1 MNESDVLERAAKALR
16 VAHGGQREGSGFTR
30 ARIMVSLHQK
40 RRVRVL
46 RWAVL
51 SPLATLLL
59 VGSAWAQSAG
69 KWPVVWQAV
78 SSVFTSVSSSAK
90 PEVVRLG
97 PGRPRPPAQEPRQEA
112 PAVSPPPVVEA
123 PAVVA
128 PEGDAATHV
137 APAPEQQTELA
148 PRRAPKRSRSA
159 SVEAPSSKAGP
170 PSDDAAPTPP
180 TAAEAAADRELSQFR
195 AAHDLHFRG
204 DRPREAIAAYAAYLR
219 AYPNGRFVPEA
230 RYNTAL
236 DHVKLG
242 DDAAAR
248 AALEPFAA
256 GRYGSYRR
264 KEARQLLDALR

>member
-1 MNESDVLERAAKALR
+1 MTESDVLERAAKALR
-16 VAHGGQREGSGFTR
+16 MAHGGQREGSGFTR

-78 SSVFTSVSSSAK
+78 SSVFVSVSSSAK
-90 PEVVRLG
+90 PEVVRPG
-97 PGRPRPPAQEPRQEA
+97 PGRPRPPAEKPIEEA
-112 PAVSPPPVVEA
+112 PVSTPPVVEA
-123 PAVVA
+123 PAEVA
-128 PEGDAATHV
+128 PEADAATHV
-137 APAPEQQTELA
+137 APAPAPQTELA
-148 PRRAPKRSRSA
+148 PRRAPKRARSA
-159 SVEAPSSKAGP
+159 AVEAPSSKVGP
-170 PSDDAAPTPP
+170 PSDDAASTPP

-264 KEARQLLDALR
+264 KEARQLLDAMR